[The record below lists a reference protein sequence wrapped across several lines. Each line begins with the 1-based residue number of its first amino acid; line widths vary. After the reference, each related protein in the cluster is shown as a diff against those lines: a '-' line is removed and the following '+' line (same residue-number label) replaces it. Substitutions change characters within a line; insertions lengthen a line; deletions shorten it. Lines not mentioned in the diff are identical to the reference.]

1 MRPLRL
7 DMEGFGTFSKPTT
20 VDFTGADFFA
30 LIGPTGAGKSTVLDA
45 ICFALYGRVPR
56 WGSGIEYALAP
67 SATSGKVRL
76 VFSADGACY
85 VATRLVK
92 RGGKGKVT
100 TASAAL
106 EKLPADID
114 VSSLDNVSELI
125 GTALAASAKAVGE
138 QVERIIGLPFDQFT
152 KCVLLPQGAFA
163 EFLHSSGAERRKI
176 LENLLGYSVYR
187 DIQTAAGEEQK
198 SAEAVLTRIEQE
210 LSRVAP
216 VTDEAIAAADA
227 RVRTLSE
234 VGEKVRAKV
243 PRLDELTRRAAEAA
257 DALKTVD
264 AEHALLT
271 YIRRPD
277 DVDATVR
284 QVAEAA
290 AAVETARSA
299 MTEAEQAEE
308 RLRAEAADVDTARID
323 LLLGKHAEL
332 VDTDTKLAKGT
343 TLTEDAEAALAEA
356 KSAQA
361 QRAEQVAAAERAL
374 DAARTADL
382 AAAVREHLE
391 PGKPC
396 PVCTQTV
403 RALPEHTGHAT
414 VATARQHLDT
424 AKAALKQSEDEFVKL
439 QGIAHKYRARVD
451 QLLESRAALAE
462 ALADSPGPQ
471 RLQADKEAAS
481 TRRAALAQASAR
493 VRETRDAVR
502 RAETAHANAA
512 DKQAIAWRTFDH
524 HRDRVAALAPP
535 PADRGDL
542 DAAWRSL
549 ADWAA
554 EQLSLRAIQ
563 RGEHNAAVAKL
574 DEETRIVRNELS
586 VSLTEAG
593 VNLGREA
600 SGTDFV
606 EAAAVGLRQAE
617 DDHRRLLEQRDTFV
631 RLTADR
637 AEKSREAQVAKQL
650 HEHLGTRKFV
660 NWLLEEALRELV
672 AGASDILRRLTSG
685 QYDLDYIDYEFYVI
699 DHHDADL
706 PRPVK
711 TLSGGETF
719 AAALALALAMSEQL
733 AGMSSQGA
741 SLESILLDEGF
752 GTLDAATLDQ
762 VAANL
767 ESLATSGNR
776 LVGVVTHVAGLA
788 ERIPVRFEVSKDAH
802 GSHVER
808 VEL

>member
-76 VFSADGACY
+76 VFSADGVCY

-100 TASAAL
+100 TSSAAL
-106 EKLPADID
+106 EKLPGDVD
-114 VSSLDNVSELI
+114 VSSLDNVSDLI
-125 GTALAASAKAVGE
+125 GTALAGSAKSVVE

-187 DIQTAAGEEQK
+187 DIQTAAGEEQR
-198 SAEAVLTRIEQE
+198 SAEAVLGRIDQE
-210 LSRVAP
+210 LAGVTA
-216 VTDEAIAAADA
+216 VTDEAIADA
-227 RVRTLSE
+227 QDRVRTLTE
-234 VGEKVRAKV
+234 VGKKVRAKV
-243 PRLDELTRRAAEAA
+243 PRLDELTRRATEAA
-257 DALKTVD
+257 EALKTVD

-290 AAVETARSA
+290 GAVDAARTAV
-299 MTEAEQAEE
+299 TEAETAEE
-308 RLRAEAADVDTARID
+308 RLRAESADVDVSRID
-323 LLLGKHAEL
+323 LLLVKHSEL
-332 VDTDTKLAKGT
+332 TDTDAKLAKGT
-343 TLTEDAEAALAEA
+343 AMTADAEAALTEAETA
-356 KSAQA
+356 RTKRTAQ
-361 QRAEQVAAAERAL
+361 VTAAEHAL
-374 DAARTADL
+374 EEARTFDL

-396 PVCTQTV
+396 PVCAQPV
-403 RALPEHTGHAT
+403 RALPEHADHAT
-414 VATARQHLDT
+414 VATARKGVES
-424 AKAALKQSEDEFVKL
+424 AKAVLKQAEDEFIKL
-439 QGIAHKYRARVD
+439 QGIAHRYRDRVD
-451 QLLESRAALAE
+451 QLRESRGTLVE
-462 ALADSPGPQ
+462 ALANSPGPE
-471 RLQADKEAAS
+471 RLAADKRAAAE
-481 TRRAALAQASAR
+481 RRAALSQASQR
-493 VRETRDAVR
+493 VRETRDGLR
-502 RAETAHANAA
+502 RAEHAHTTAA
-512 DKQAIAWRTFDH
+512 DRQAIAWRTFDH
-524 HRDRVAALAPP
+524 HRDRVAALSPP

-542 DAAWRSL
+542 DTAWRSL
-549 ADWAA
+549 AEWAG

-563 RGEHNAAVAKL
+563 RGENTTAVAKL
-574 DEETRIVRNELS
+574 DEETRVVRNELS
-586 VSLTEAG
+586 VSLIEAG
-593 VNLGREA
+593 VSLGREA

-606 EAAAVGLRQAE
+606 EAAALGVRQAE
-617 DDHRRLLEQRDTFV
+617 EDHRLLSRQRDTFV
-631 RLTADR
+631 KLTGDR
-637 AEKSREAQVAKQL
+637 AEQAQQARVAKEL
-650 HEHLGTRKFV
+650 HDHLGTRKFV
-660 NWLLEEALRELV
+660 NWLLEEALGELV
-672 AGASDILRRLTSG
+672 SGASEILRRLTSG
-685 QYDLDYIDYEFYVI
+685 QYDLDYIDHDFYVV

-719 AAALALALAMSEQL
+719 AAALSLALAMSEQL

-767 ESLATSGNR
+767 ESLAGSGDR

-802 GSHVER
+802 GSHVTR
-808 VEL
+808 VEM